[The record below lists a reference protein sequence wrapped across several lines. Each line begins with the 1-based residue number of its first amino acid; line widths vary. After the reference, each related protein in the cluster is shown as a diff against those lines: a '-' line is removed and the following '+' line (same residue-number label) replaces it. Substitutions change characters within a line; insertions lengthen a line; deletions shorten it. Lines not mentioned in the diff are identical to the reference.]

1 MRGVTIV
8 GPPQQQRIKNDEGV
22 VNIKIIVG
30 ACSPLMGP
38 LRGIELL
45 LSCMSCSQREGL
57 GGLRPIK
64 HTPGIQM
71 RGLQL
76 GMIITEESE
85 RGRPCPSQ
93 GNQLRVS
100 AFPSSSEQL
109 RAAAPSS
116 NEKPRAFT
124 SSSEQ
129 LREATSSPEES
140 RAIPSSP
147 E

>member
-1 MRGVTIV
+1 
-8 GPPQQQRIKNDEGV
+8 
-22 VNIKIIVG
+22 
-30 ACSPLMGP
+30 MGP

-109 RAAAPSS
+109 RAAPS
-116 NEKPRAFT
+116 

-129 LREATSSPEES
+129 QREAPSIHEQLRAAPRSHEQPRGVPSNSEQPRVAMSSSEQP
-140 RAIPSSP
+140 RAAPSSP
-147 E
+147 SSF